1 MGIHHIV
8 KSIRHQHICVEHT
21 TVVSITPYEEDI
33 APLYSVIR
41 DKTVLEIAV
50 GHHCRLI
57 HMYNSNH
64 IRSYVGIEPFEPWYD
79 SSGQVLE
86 SFAQFPYQIHNCD
99 YESYTAQTP
108 DVVVCNGLAYHLHSP
123 FHLFEYLANTNAE
136 YIILETTQTP
146 GDNPTWSGANTTHN
160 TMSRIKEEM
169 ESSNQSFD
177 DYIMKKSRNSILSHE
192 HINKPGNSIS
202 TQRAIPWRVVGM
214 NPDIK
219 VLAFWCMGYDLDA
232 SLERVN
238 GGYSNKS
245 SVTVYRFKRVSGN
258 RDPRNL

>member
-1 MGIHHIV
+1 MGI
-8 KSIRHQHICVEHT
+8 EHT
-21 TVVSITPYEEDI
+21 TVVSITPYLEHI
-33 APLYSVIR
+33 APLYSVTR
-41 DKTVLEIAV
+41 GKSVLEIAV
-50 GHHCRLI
+50 GDRFKLI
-57 HMYNSNH
+57 DIYNSNH
-64 IRSYVGIEPFEPWYD
+64 IRSYVGIEPFEEWC
-79 SSGQVLE
+79 SNSRRVLDK
-86 SFAQFPYQIHNCD
+86 SAQFPYEMHNCG

-146 GDNPTWSGANTTHN
+146 GDYPTWSGANTTHN

-177 DYIMKKSRNSILSHE
+177 DYIMEKSINSILSHE

-202 TQRAIPWRVVGM
+202 TKRAIPWRVAGT

-219 VLAFWCMGYDLDA
+219 VLAFWCMGYDLDS
-232 SLERVN
+232 SLERV
-238 GGYSNKS
+238 GGVDRSKHC
-245 SVTVYRFKRVSGN
+245 VTVYRFKRVSGN
-258 RDPRNL
+258 RDPRRL